1 MPREI
6 SDCLR
11 DLLNVPPKGDFKGAV
26 GSQSSTALS
35 IARVHCYIQRIKRTC
50 TVERE
55 RGCSEQGHHPRRAHR
70 GEGPKY
76 VGGEAEKG
84 SLWPKYRIWGNVEW
98 ARNEGT
104 GQLQEAPQS
113 WAEKLRLI
121 WWAI

>member
-1 MPREI
+1 MLHSEDKEDLHGRE
-6 SDCLR
+6 
-11 DLLNVPPKGDFKGAV
+11 KK
-26 GSQSSTALS
+26 
-35 IARVHCYIQRIKRTC
+35 
-50 TVERE
+50 
-55 RGCSEQGHHPRRAHR
+55 RGCSEQGHHPRRARR

-104 GQLQEAPQS
+104 GQLHEAPQS
-113 WAEKLRLI
+113 WAEKLRLT